1 MYSQASITGVDIQ
14 ITIGKKYAL
23 SKHLHTDTWMY
34 IPYQLKI
41 NKRKEYV
48 MNKLSQTSTNIHK
61 HTTS

>member
-23 SKHLHTDTWMY
+23 SKHLHTETWMY

-48 MNKLSQTSTNIHK
+48 MNKLSQTST
-61 HTTS
+61 